1 MHDPIEGQ
9 FSVVGE
15 KPPYEPVV
23 KNWPG
28 LTAFIV
34 LTALGGVL
42 NTGRIMLENNRLECA
57 RDGRSYSAWS
67 ATCKEPLPVT
77 FTIEKLPK

>member
-9 FSVVGE
+9 YRVVGE
-15 KPPYEPVV
+15 EPPYEPVIKSWSGLFWFV
-23 KNWPG
+23 G
-28 LTAFIV
+28 LTALAIV
-34 LTALGGVL
+34 LNYA
-42 NTGRIMLENNRLECA
+42 RITSENNRRECA

-77 FTIEKLPK
+77 FLIEKQS